1 MHQLEDLS
9 FPLSSR
15 REIAAQF
22 WDSSLDTDPSISGM
36 DDPYFAYFE
45 KQCRLAR
52 RHDDDETPLCTQ
64 QNICDIVRRLKA
76 GEGRETIRDAL
87 ALKTS
92 DGLTIQKPDA
102 KPYHY
107 AIDLTVRL
115 WLMVCVG
122 KLPRGVAGQTAITWQ
137 HGALGPLLAAHFH
150 HELIL
155 TDQVKLEKVFNA
167 MNIERIADVDIRWTP
182 NLVDHL
188 RFIEDGKKPVLN
200 IFHHAAFLK
209 LQRNKQVALVDL
221 QSSVF

>member
-1 MHQLEDLS
+1 MLGCSCHA
-9 FPLSSR
+9 SR

-22 WDSSLDTDPSISGM
+22 WDSSLDTNPSILGL
-36 DDPYFAYFE
+36 DDSYFACFE
-45 KQCRLAR
+45 KKYRLTR
-52 RHDDDETPLCTQ
+52 QHDDDETPLCTQ

-87 ALKTS
+87 ALKIG
-92 DGLTIQKPDA
+92 DGLTIQEPDV

-115 WLMVCVG
+115 WLMVQVG
-122 KLPRGVAGQTAITWQ
+122 KLPRGVTGQTAITWQ
-137 HGALGPLLAAHFH
+137 HGALEPLLAAHFH

-188 RFIEDGKKPVLN
+188 RFIEDGKKPILN
-200 IFHHAAFLK
+200 IFYHAAFLK
-209 LQRNKQVALVDL
+209 LQRNK
-221 QSSVF
+221 